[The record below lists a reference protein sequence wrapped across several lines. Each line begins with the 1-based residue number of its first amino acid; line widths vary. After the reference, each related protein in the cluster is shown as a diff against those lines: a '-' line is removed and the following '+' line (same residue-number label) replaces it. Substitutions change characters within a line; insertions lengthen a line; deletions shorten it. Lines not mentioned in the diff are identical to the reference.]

1 MENGREAIKI
11 EEKWE
16 VEVQMEENEEL
27 RRESQSIK
35 RDKGQNCQKEYIKRE
50 RDVYIV
56 VKDCGF

>member
-35 RDKGQNCQKEYIKRE
+35 RDKG
-50 RDVYIV
+50 
-56 VKDCGF
+56 